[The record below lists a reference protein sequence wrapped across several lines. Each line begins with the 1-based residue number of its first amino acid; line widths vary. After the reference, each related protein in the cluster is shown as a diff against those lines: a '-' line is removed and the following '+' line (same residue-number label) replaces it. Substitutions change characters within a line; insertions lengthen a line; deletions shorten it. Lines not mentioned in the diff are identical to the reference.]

1 MHEAPRGQWA
11 HDVDD
16 TLKYSSSLQSSGF
29 LRLRS
34 RQTAEP
40 LTFIFPSSTASHPV
54 GHFSHFKLGSFSCGW
69 NHALGQLEHSFDP
82 SDDAYFPFA
91 QFMHE
96 TEPPKLVCPGGH
108 KSHAVL
114 FSFPLVPSLHASND
128 THLSHS
134 QGGSMLQILDPSG
147 TEMAALPPS
156 ATTLPDS
163 TCSQKY
169 FSGVG

>member
-1 MHEAPRGQWA
+1 MGPRQEDPRGQRTQ
-11 HDVDD
+11 DVDD

-34 RQTAEP
+34 RQKAEP
-40 LTFIFPSSTASHPV
+40 LTFIFSSSTASHPV

-69 NHALGQLEHSFDP
+69 NHALGQLEHSFEP

-114 FSFPLVPSLHASND
+114 SLLPFVPGRQACVSLQ
-128 THLSHS
+128 T
-134 QGGSMLQILDPSG
+134 
-147 TEMAALPPS
+147 PS
-156 ATTLPDS
+156 AEQS
-163 TCSQKY
+163 VASQPSAMVTEDTPPAEIVPV
-169 FSGVG
+169 SGL